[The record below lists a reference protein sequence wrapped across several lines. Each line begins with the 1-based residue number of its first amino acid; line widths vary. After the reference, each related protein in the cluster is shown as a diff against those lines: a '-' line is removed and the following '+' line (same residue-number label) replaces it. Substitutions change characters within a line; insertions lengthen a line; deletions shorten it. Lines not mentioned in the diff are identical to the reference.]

1 MATSDYILF
10 REVGDDPN
18 DVRDINLIR
27 EIEMAAITQLSNE
40 RVVYLNGEIL
50 PESQGSISIHDRGFK
65 FGDAAD

>member
-10 REVGDDPN
+10 REVWDDPN

-50 PESQGSISIHDRGFK
+50 
-65 FGDAAD
+65 A